1 MSKKWPSKSQ
11 WRQFLKVLS
20 HRERIIFLSL
30 LFFFLASSIFLLTN
44 FYIDNTQRAAAEG
57 GKYTE
62 GVVGSPRFI
71 NPIYSPAYDIDRD
84 LVELIYSG
92 LMKYNAKG
100 EVVPDLAENYEVLQE
115 GRLFKFYLKKNL
127 LWQDTKPLTADD
139 IVFTI
144 KAIQNPTLKSPIRA
158 NWLGVTV
165 EKISDLGIRFELKNP
180 SAVFLEN
187 CTVKILPKH
196 IWEDVAYQNFP
207 LSIYNLQPVGS
218 GLYKLKDLSQDSQG
232 NIKSLEL
239 VVNPTY
245 SGSRPNIPKIT
256 FLFFEDEDKLI
267 KAFNS
272 GKVQGISLYS
282 PQKYQEVKEKG
293 YSEYTLSLPRY
304 FAVFFNP
311 AESEILEEKKV
322 REALTY
328 GTDKEEIIEKALS
341 GHGLKADSP
350 VLPEIYGFKALS
362 ESYLFNQET
371 ADQTLEEAGYLKG
384 EDGLRSKFVKKTP
397 SFQFKSNLQKGS
409 KGSEVTELQKCLA
422 KDPAVYPEPE
432 ITGYFGS
439 KTEIAVI
446 RFQEKYA
453 KDVLAP
459 YGLTSGTGKVYKSTR
474 TKLNEICNPTT
485 EETLYLS
492 FTLKTVN
499 QPTLKA
505 VADALREQ
513 WQKIGVNL
521 EIETFSTSKLEEDVI
536 KPRDYEMLLFG
547 EVLGTVPDPFPFWH
561 SSQVKNP
568 GLNLAGYENSEC
580 DKLLER
586 ARQTLDGEKRKES
599 LESFQEIIV
608 GDLPALFLY
617 SPDYLYLVTDNVKG
631 IEEGLIADPS
641 KRFAEAENWYIKTKR
656 VWR

>member
-11 WRQFLKVLS
+11 WRQFLKVLN
-20 HRERIIFLSL
+20 HREKITFLSL
-30 LFFFLASSIFLLTN
+30 LFLFLASSIFLLTN
-44 FYIDNTQRAAAEG
+44 FYVDNTEKVATKG

-71 NPIYSPAYDIDRD
+71 NPIYSPAYDVDRD

-92 LMKYNAKG
+92 LMKYNAGG
-100 EVVPDLAENYEVLQE
+100 EIVPDLVERYEILQE
-115 GRLFKFYLKKNL
+115 GRIFEFYLKKDL

-139 IVFTI
+139 VVFTI

-187 CTVKILPKH
+187 TTVKILPKH
-196 IWEDVAYQNFP
+196 IWENVAYQNFP

-218 GLYKLKDLSQDSQG
+218 GPYKLKDLSQDGQG

-239 VVNPTY
+239 VANPTY
-245 SGSRPNIPKIT
+245 SDSYPNIPKIT
-256 FLFFEDEDKLI
+256 FLFFENEDKLI

-293 YSEYTLSLPRY
+293 YLEYHLFLPRY

-311 AESEILEEKKV
+311 AESEMLEEKKV
-322 REALTY
+322 REALSH
-328 GTDKEEIIEKALS
+328 GTDKEKIIEKALS

-350 VLPEIYGFKALS
+350 ILPEIYGFEALS
-362 ESYLFNQET
+362 ENYGFDQDLANQI
-371 ADQTLEEAGYLKG
+371 LEETGYVKG
-384 EDGLRSKFVKKTP
+384 EDGFRSKFVKKTP
-397 SFQFKSNLQKGS
+397 SFQFKNNLQKGS
-409 KGSEVTELQKCLA
+409 KGSEVTELQRCLA
-422 KDPAVYPEPE
+422 KDPAVYPEAE

-439 KTEIAVI
+439 KTEVAVI
-446 RFQEKYA
+446 GFQEKYA
-453 KDVLAP
+453 TDILTP

-492 FTLKTVN
+492 FTLKTAN

-505 VADALREQ
+505 AADTLKEQ

-521 EIETFSTSKLEEDVI
+521 EVETFDTPTLEEDVI
-536 KPRDYEMLLFG
+536 KPRNYQMLLFG

-586 ARQTLDGEKRKES
+586 ARQTLDEEKRREA

-617 SPDYLYLVTDNVKG
+617 SPDYLYLVSDKIKG

-641 KRFAEAENWYIKTKR
+641 KRFSEIENWYTKTKR
-656 VWR
+656 IWK

>member
-1 MSKKWPSKSQ
+1 ML
-11 WRQFLKVLS
+11 FL
-20 HRERIIFLSL
+20 FLT
-30 LFFFLASSIFLLTN
+30 SSVFLLTN
-44 FYIDNTQRAAAEG
+44 FYINNTEKVAAEG

-62 GVVGSPRFI
+62 GLISSPRFI
-71 NPIYSPAYDIDRD
+71 NPVYSPAYDVDRD

-100 EVVPDLAENYEVLQE
+100 EIVTDLAERYEILQE
-115 GRLFKFYLKKNL
+115 GRVFEFYLEENL

-187 CTVKILPKH
+187 ATVKILPKH
-196 IWEDVAYQNFP
+196 IWENVAYQNFP
-207 LSIYNLQPVGS
+207 LSIYNLQPIGS
-218 GLYKLKDLSQDSQG
+218 GPYKLKDFSQDGQG

-239 VVNPTY
+239 VTNPTY
-245 SGSRPNIPKIT
+245 SGPRPNIPKIT
-256 FLFFEDEDKLI
+256 FLFFENEDKLI

-293 YSEYTLSLPRY
+293 YLEYRLSLPRY
-304 FAVFFNP
+304 FAAFFNP
-311 AESEILEEKKV
+311 AESKILEEKKV
-322 REALTY
+322 REALSH

-341 GHGLKADSP
+341 GRGLKVNSP
-350 VLPEIYGFKALS
+350 ILPEIYGFEVLPENYSFDQELA
-362 ESYLFNQET
+362 NQI
-371 ADQTLEEAGYLKG
+371 LEEAGYLKG
-384 EDGLRSKFVKKTP
+384 DDGARSKFVKKTP
-397 SFQFKSNLQKGS
+397 SFQFSSNLQKGS

-422 KDPAVYPEPE
+422 KDPAVYPEAE
-432 ITGYFGS
+432 ITGNFGS

-453 KDVLAP
+453 KDILTP

-474 TKLNEICNPTT
+474 TKLNEICNPTI
-485 EETLYLS
+485 EETLSLS
-492 FTLKTVN
+492 FTLKTAD

-505 VADALREQ
+505 VADILKEQ

-521 EIETFSTSKLEEDVI
+521 KIETFSTSKLEEDVI

-561 SSQVKNP
+561 SSQIKNP

-586 ARQTLDGEKRKES
+586 ARQTLDGGKRKEA
-599 LESFQEIIV
+599 LENFQKIIV

-617 SPDYLYLVTDNVKG
+617 SPDYLYLVTDDIKG

-656 VWR
+656 VW

>member
-1 MSKKWPSKSQ
+1 MPKKWPSKSQ
-11 WRQFLKVLS
+11 WRQFLKVLNYK
-20 HRERIIFLSL
+20 EKNVFFLL
-30 LFFFLASSIFLLTN
+30 LFLFLASSVFLLTN
-44 FYIDNTQRAAAEG
+44 FYINNTDKVAAEG
-57 GKYTE
+57 GRYTE
-62 GVVGSPRFI
+62 GLISSPRFI
-71 NPIYSPAYDIDRD
+71 NPVYSPAYDVDRD

-100 EVVPDLAENYEVLQE
+100 EIVTDLAERYEILQE
-115 GRLFKFYLKKNL
+115 GRVFEFYLKENL

-187 CTVKILPKH
+187 ATVKILPKH

-207 LSIYNLQPVGS
+207 LSVYNLQPVGS
-218 GLYKLKDLSQDSQG
+218 GPYKLKDFSQDGQG

-239 VVNPTY
+239 VTNPTY
-245 SGSRPNIPKIT
+245 SGPRPNIPKIT
-256 FLFFEDEDKLI
+256 FLFFENEDKLI

-293 YSEYTLSLPRY
+293 YLEYRLSLPRY
-304 FAVFFNP
+304 FAAFFNP
-311 AESEILEEKKV
+311 AESKILEEKKV
-322 REALTY
+322 REALSY
-328 GTDKEEIIEKALS
+328 GTDKEEIIEKALA
-341 GHGLKADSP
+341 GHGLKVDSP
-350 VLPEIYGFKALS
+350 ILPEIYGFEALS
-362 ESYLFNQET
+362 ENYSFDQEL
-371 ADQTLEEAGYLKG
+371 ASQILEEAGYLKG
-384 EDGLRSKFVKKTP
+384 DDGIRSKFVKKTP
-397 SFQFKSNLQKGS
+397 SFQFSSNLQKGS

-422 KDPAVYPEPE
+422 KDPAVYPEAE
-432 ITGYFGS
+432 ITGNFGS

-446 RFQEKYA
+446 SFQEKYA
-453 KDVLAP
+453 KDILTP
-459 YGLTSGTGKVYKSTR
+459 YGLISGTGKVYKSTR
-474 TKLNEICNPTT
+474 TKLNEICNPTI

-492 FTLKTVN
+492 FTLKTVD

-505 VADALREQ
+505 VADILKEQ

-521 EIETFSTSKLEEDVI
+521 KIETFSTSKLEEDVI

-561 SSQVKNP
+561 SSQIKNP

-586 ARQTLDGEKRKES
+586 ARQTLDGEERKEA
-599 LESFQEIIV
+599 LESFQNIIV

-617 SPDYLYLVTDNVKG
+617 SPDYLYLVTDRIKG

-656 VWR
+656 VW